1 MKKLIV
7 ILGALIA
14 LGVSQV
20 AVSGESL
27 MDLDDIKLDAKSL
40 VGKTVKVKAQGMLM
54 ADMFMISKG
63 DMNSIAVDT
72 SRVPR
77 EQRKKILQKCADIM
91 TPCNVTVTGVVG
103 IDLMDSVE
111 IFAVSVEQ

>member
-1 MKKLIV
+1 
-7 ILGALIA
+7 
-14 LGVSQV
+14 
-20 AVSGESL
+20 
-27 MDLDDIKLDAKSL
+27 
-40 VGKTVKVKAQGMLM
+40 M

-63 DMNSIAVDT
+63 EGGMNSIAVDT
-72 SRVPR
+72 SRVSR